1 MEEVVGSIPTRS
13 TNQLNHLHRLPFLDF
28 VAFLSQI
35 PKSLRAPALRTN
47 LVSAARMISRP
58 LRQRVLASAER
69 AASFCAIASN
79 A

>member
-1 MEEVVGSIPTRS
+1 
-13 TNQLNHLHRLPFLDF
+13 
-28 VAFLSQI
+28 LSQI